1 MKRLFAQS
9 WPSRPLAG
17 ACLLLLLAAGAG
29 AAERR
34 IVVAADGTGQFR
46 TVQEAFD
53 AVPDDSAD
61 RTVVLIKPGTY
72 DGQKILAK
80 SKRNVT
86 LQGEQAEATI
96 LTWHINT
103 NEEQPPGTHPRHKGT
118 ALVVLA
124 DDFRADRLTFRN
136 TSGDHGQALAL
147 RIDGDRAVVTN
158 SRLLGWQD
166 TVMLN
171 NGRHYFRDT
180 YIEGRVDFIYGSATA
195 VFDRCEIRSK
205 NGGYVTAA
213 STPPERP
220 YGFVFLNSRLTSDPT
235 PWTDPTGKHETKA
248 PTPLAYLGRP
258 WRPYGSVTFVDTEM
272 GAHIRPEGWDNW
284 RKPDNEKTAR
294 YAEYNS
300 RGPGAQPDKR
310 VAWSRQLTADEA
322 RRFTVAAILGG
333 SDGWR
338 PLAGAPDAQDGGTP
352 AAAATP
358 APAPVPIP
366 SPAPAP
372 ALTSTTPPASDRRPD

>member
-1 MKRLFAQS
+1 MDTLPDGAHTGTCTCAHSPARVRA
-9 WPSRPLAG
+9 RMATGTLAG
-17 ACLLLLLAAGAG
+17 TLAPALLGAFLLLGSGG
-29 AAERR
+29 AAAKDRT
-34 IVVAADGTGQFR
+34 IVVAPDGTGDHR
-46 TVQEAFD
+46 TVQEAFA
-53 AVPDDSAD
+53 AVPDNSAD
-61 RTVVLIKPGTY
+61 RTVILVKPGIY
-72 DGQKILAK
+72 DGQKILRK
-80 SKRNVT
+80 EKNKVT
-86 LQGEQAEATI
+86 LQGEAADTTI

-103 NEEQPPGTHPRHKGT
+103 NEEQPAGTDPRYKGT

-171 NGRHYFRDT
+171 NGRHYFRDS

-220 YGFVFLNSRLTSDPT
+220 YGFVFIDSRLTGDPA
-235 PWTDPTGKHETKA
+235 PWIDPAGKIEA
-248 PTPLAYLGRP
+248 RPPGALAFLGRP
-258 WRPYGSVTFVDTEM
+258 WRPYGSVTFVNTEM

-284 RKPDNEKTAR
+284 RKQDNEKTAR

-300 RGPGAQPDKR
+300 RGEGAAPGKR
-310 VAWSRQLTADEA
+310 VAWSRQLGDAEG
-322 RRFTVAAILGG
+322 RGLTVEKILGG
-333 SDGWR
+333 ADGWR
-338 PLAGAPDAQDGGTP
+338 PAM
-352 AAAATP
+352 
-358 APAPVPIP
+358 
-366 SPAPAP
+366 
-372 ALTSTTPPASDRRPD
+372 